1 MNLLWYL
8 GGYREY
14 ALPVS
19 EAKDF
24 LNLCMCKGLI
34 YSRFQTKED
43 CVRFRC
49 TTKTARHLEACAG
62 AFCLHPVCISQR
74 GLPPFLFRHR
84 DRAGILLGILLSLLV
99 GGMLSR
105 MIWSVEV
112 TGNHQ
117 VSTGEVLAELQNAG
131 LSVGSL
137 RSGIDPDDIE
147 LRLLS
152 SSEKLSWASV
162 NLHGTVARVQV
173 REKSSAES
181 SDASGGVRK
190 PANLIADSAG
200 KILYMEI
207 LRGNPVIC
215 AGETVSR
222 GDLLIS
228 GVFDSTAIGFRLTR
242 AAGRVFAETA
252 EEFRIEIPLVCT
264 EYVANPDAEKD
275 TYLNFFGKEIKVFKS
290 TGNRDGN
297 CDTIETVVEFNLPG
311 GRVLPIAVKKLRYVT
326 YSETERRLTNEEA
339 ENLAYFRLAGQI
351 AEWLGGDGS
360 LLRKNITVTMTENSC
375 VLICNAIGI
384 RNIAVISEFEA
395 DLPHKTNKPH

>member
-1 MNLLWYL
+1 MNPLWYL

-14 ALPVS
+14 ALPIS

-24 LNLCMCKGLI
+24 LNLCMCTGMI
-34 YSRFQTKED
+34 YSRFRVEED
-43 CVRFRC
+43 RVYFRV
-49 TTKTARHLEACAG
+49 TEKNAKRLETCANTY
-62 AFCLHPVCISQR
+62 CLHPECLGKR

-84 DRAGILLGILLSLLV
+84 DRVGIPVGILLSLLI
-99 GGMLSR
+99 GWTLTR
-105 MIWSVEV
+105 MIWCVEI
-112 TGNHQ
+112 TGNRTI
-117 VSTGEVLAELQNAG
+117 STGEVLAELKQAG
-131 LSVGSL
+131 LGIGSL
-137 RSGIDPDDIE
+137 RSEVDPDDIE

-173 REKSSAES
+173 REKSAAES
-181 SDASGGVRK
+181 SDVAPK
-190 PANLIADSAG
+190 PANLVAGAAG

-207 LRGNPVIC
+207 LRGNPVVS
-215 AGETVSR
+215 AGEFVSR
-222 GDLLIS
+222 GDLLVS
-228 GVFDSTAIGFRLTR
+228 GMFDSTAVGFRMTR

-252 EEFRIEIPLVCT
+252 EEFRIEIPLDCT

-351 AEWLGGDGS
+351 AEWLGDGGS

-395 DLPHKTNKPH
+395 DLPHKTNEPH

>member
-1 MNLLWYL
+1 MNPLWYL

-14 ALPVS
+14 ALPIS

-24 LNLCMCKGLI
+24 LNLCMCTGMI
-34 YSRFQTKED
+34 YSRFRAEED
-43 CVRFRC
+43 RVYFRV
-49 TTKTARHLEACAG
+49 TGKTAKRLETCANTY
-62 AFCLHPVCISQR
+62 CLHPECLGKR
-74 GLPPFLFRHR
+74 GLSPFLLRHR

-112 TGNHQ
+112 TGNHR

-228 GVFDSTAIGFRLTR
+228 GVFDSTAVGFRLTR

-339 ENLAYFRLAGQI
+339 ENLAFFRLAGQI
-351 AEWLGGDGS
+351 AEWLGEGGS
-360 LLRKNITVTMTENSC
+360 LLRKNVSVTLTEDAC
-375 VLICNAIGI
+375 ILTCNAIGI
-384 RNIAVISEFEA
+384 RNIVEVSEFDADVSGEA
-395 DLPHKTNKPH
+395 GNSQ